1 MKISSKN
8 TNYWQL
14 KWDSINMELK
24 KSVAVKPH
32 CVLKQSDGRLEDPA
46 VYRGR

>member
-14 KWDSINMELK
+14 KWDNINMDLK
-24 KSVAVKPH
+24 KFVAVKPH
-32 CVLKQSDGRLEDPA
+32 CVLKQSA
-46 VYRGR
+46 AIY